1 MDKVWSIVI
10 NGKNDQIIMNDAQ
23 AMIVKMKFMPNI
35 EMYDFIQN
43 NNSQQE
49 MSSEHFIQLL
59 DDNIK
64 PEHLHK
70 VNREEALNNDV
81 HLLWIKNA
89 LEMNTLGGYPGNKVK
104 ENWSFEGLMQNKG

>member
-35 EMYDFIQN
+35 EMYDLTTL
-43 NNSQQE
+43 
-49 MSSEHFIQLL
+49 H
-59 DDNIK
+59 NIK

-104 ENWSFEGLMQNKG
+104 ENWSVEGLMQNKG